1 MNDPAEV
8 FLQEAAELLDQLEQA
23 LLDLEQFP
31 SDNALID
38 TAFRALHTLKGSG
51 AMFGF
56 DALSSFVHDFETT
69 FDLVRKGRASSS
81 RDLIA
86 IALSAKDHIRI
97 LTERPNEADAVAG
110 ERILAE
116 LRHVLDSQNQN
127 AVASAKPAVTPS
139 PAEFSE
145 SPSAWPVPEPGSGPA
160 VMAEWRIRFRFDE
173 HVLVNGT
180 NPLLLLDEL
189 RSLGDCTVTV
199 VTDAVPL
206 LDELRPEV
214 CYFAFD
220 VMLTTDQPRAM
231 IDDVFIFIVDDM
243 ALTIER
249 ADAALPIGESVTAAT
264 ASPHAIGTDAPAQN
278 PSLARTSMMTPEGV
292 LPDEHV
298 PVPMPTRQTSGD
310 NSGASRKDST
320 VRVPAERVDE
330 LMDRVGELVIAQAR
344 LSQLAEKAHDLDIK
358 AVAEEIQRLASGL
371 RDVTM
376 GIRMMPIGSLFGRF
390 RRLAHDLSRDLGK
403 PIKLITS
410 GEETELDKTMIER
423 LADPLVHLI
432 RNAVDHGLE
441 DPSER
446 AAAGKDANGHIKL
459 IARHSGAEVLISV
472 TDDGRGLNTAKI
484 RAKAEAQGLISA
496 DAQLTESEIHQL
508 IFHAGFSTAD
518 AVTKL
523 SGRGVGMDVVKRDIE
538 AMRGIIDVTSSE
550 GHGTGITLRLPL
562 TLAIIEGLL
571 VRVGAGRYVVPLS
584 VVEECVE
591 LSATDDRRSTERN
604 FMNVRGDLVPFIRLR
619 DLFDARVPADLHQKV
634 VIVAAGDLRVGLV
647 VDQIIGNHQTVI
659 KTLSKLHADVASFS
673 GATILGD
680 GTVALILD
688 VSHLVDRIQANARH
702 SKARNQEAA

>member
-38 TAFRALHTLKGSG
+38 RAFRALHTLKGSG

-116 LRHVLDSQNQN
+116 LRRVLDSQNQN
-127 AVASAKPAVTPS
+127 AVESAKPVAKPF
-139 PAEFSE
+139 PAELSE
-145 SPSAWPVPEPGSGPA
+145 SPSAWLGPEPGSGPA
-160 VMAEWRIRFRFDE
+160 VMAEWRIQFRFDE

-220 VMLTTDQPRAM
+220 VRLTTDQPRAM

-249 ADAALPIGESVTAAT
+249 ADAALPIVESVTAAPT
-264 ASPHAIGTDAPAQN
+264 SPPAIGTDAPAQN

-292 LPDEHV
+292 VPEHV
-298 PVPMPTRQTSGD
+298 PTRQTGGD

-446 AAAGKDANGHIKL
+446 AAAGKEANGHIKL

-496 DAQLTESEIHQL
+496 DAPLTESEIHQL

-550 GHGTGITLRLPL
+550 GQGTGITLRLPL

-591 LSATDDRRSTERN
+591 LSATDDRRSTDRN

-619 DLFDARVPADLHQKV
+619 DLFDAHVPADLHQKV